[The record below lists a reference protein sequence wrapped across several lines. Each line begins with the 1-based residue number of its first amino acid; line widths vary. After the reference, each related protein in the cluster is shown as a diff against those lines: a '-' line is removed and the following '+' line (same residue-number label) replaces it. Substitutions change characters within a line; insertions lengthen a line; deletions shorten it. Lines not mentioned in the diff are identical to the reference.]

1 MWFFPVTKCLW
12 GILLCCVAPMPNS
25 SPCNF
30 FSLPLSILFIVFKSA
45 LALKFVM
52 CGKCQ
57 GNFFCHLCKNEFDQ
71 LVWQLKDPHL
81 SPLFLS
87 SIQYTNRVYLHG
99 MFYCS
104 LLINNLL
111 QERHGFIMGLW
122 CAVDGWEKKT
132 HTSESKL
139 SPETWLAFLLKISCR
154 SVYWSTTTWH
164 FIISER
170 AQH

>member
-1 MWFFPVTKCLW
+1 MLHPCPTHLPVT
-12 GILLCCVAPMPNS
+12 
-25 SPCNF
+25 
-30 FSLPLSILFIVFKSA
+30 FSLCLFQFCSLCSNLLLHSNLSCVVNVKAI
-45 LALKFVM
+45 
-52 CGKCQ
+52 
-57 GNFFCHLCKNEFDQ
+57 FFCHLCKNEFDQ